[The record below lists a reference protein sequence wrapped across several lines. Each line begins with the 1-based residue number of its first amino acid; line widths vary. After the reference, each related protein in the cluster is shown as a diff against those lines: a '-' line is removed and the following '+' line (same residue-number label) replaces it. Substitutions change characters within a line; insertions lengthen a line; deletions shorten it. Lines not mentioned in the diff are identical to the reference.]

1 MPDYTL
7 RATSDTTFLKVRKN
21 TYLVAVKATR
31 LETSTSCPAWREEE
45 LEEVLVNITQN
56 DADFCLRKQSEG
68 SERRERRDERRDSV
82 WSTISII
89 KSRLGG
95 RSNNSFN
102 NIREEREERP
112 WEVVGDNNN
121 LNEQDKAETE
131 VRPDLRRVMTL
142 PASQPEPSQR
152 L

>member
-7 RATSDTTFLKVRKN
+7 RATTDTTFLKVRKN

-31 LETSTSCPAWREEE
+31 LESSTSCPAWREEE

-68 SERRERRDERRDSV
+68 SSETRERRDSV

-102 NIREEREERP
+102 NIREEREDRP

-121 LNEQDKAETE
+121 LNEQDKAERE
-131 VRPDLRRVMTL
+131 GRPDLRRVMTL